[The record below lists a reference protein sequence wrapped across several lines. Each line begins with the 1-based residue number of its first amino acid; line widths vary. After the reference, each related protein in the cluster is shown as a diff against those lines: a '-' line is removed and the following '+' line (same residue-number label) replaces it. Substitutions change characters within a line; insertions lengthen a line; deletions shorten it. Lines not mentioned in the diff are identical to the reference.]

1 MDRIRTVIADDEKP
15 ARTRLLALLER
26 RSDIEV
32 IGVARDG
39 REAVELVRS
48 RKPDLLFLDIHMPE
62 LDGFG
67 VLREISPSRVPVTI
81 FVTAH
86 DRYAIRAFEAH
97 AVDYLLKPFSD
108 ERFEAALEHARESL
122 RQAAKTDWI
131 SRISS
136 LLGDEVP
143 TNEGSG
149 PLERIV
155 LRAGGRVTFLEL
167 KDLDWISAAGV
178 YLHLHIGGK
187 THLYRS
193 SIASFLQRLDPNRF
207 VRIHRS
213 TIVNTD
219 RIRELRPRGHGDF
232 TIILKDGRELTLSR
246 ALSIAARAL
255 AATTSLKLSTIGT
268 KVDTAKRARITLAV
282 TSGGTHGS
290 EENSGS
296 AHRISE
302 RLHVEGRHA
311 SRCGEGS
318 DGTEQH
324 APEHR

>member
-1 MDRIRTVIADDEKP
+1 MDRIRTIIVDDEKP
-15 ARTRLLALLER
+15 ARTRLLALLDHR
-26 RSDIEV
+26 PDIEIV
-32 IGVARDG
+32 GVARDG

-48 RKPDLLFLDIHMPE
+48 RKPELLFLDIHMPE

-67 VLREISPSRVPVTI
+67 VLREISAAKMPLTI

-122 RQAAKTDWI
+122 RHTTRTEWI
-131 SRISS
+131 SRISN
-136 LLGDEVP
+136 LLGEEAPADQS
-143 TNEGSG
+143 SG

-193 SIASFLQRLDPNRF
+193 SISAFLQRLDPHRF

-213 TIVNTD
+213 TVVNTD
-219 RIRELRPRGHGDF
+219 RIREMRPRGHGDF
-232 TIILKDGRELTLSR
+232 TIILHDGRELTLSR
-246 ALSIAARAL
+246 AYRSQ
-255 AATTSLKLSTIGT
+255 
-268 KVDTAKRARITLAV
+268 
-282 TSGGTHGS
+282 H
-290 EENSGS
+290 
-296 AHRISE
+296 E
-302 RLHVEGRHA
+302 RWLR
-311 SRCGEGS
+311 
-318 DGTEQH
+318 Q
-324 APEHR
+324 PL

>member
-32 IGVARDG
+32 VGVARDG

-67 VLREISPSRVPVTI
+67 VLREISPARVPVTI

-108 ERFEAALEHARESL
+108 ERFQAALEHAGESL
-122 RQAAKTDWI
+122 RQVAKTDWI
-131 SRISS
+131 TRITN
-136 LLGDEVP
+136 LLGDEAA
-143 TNEGSG
+143 TNDGSG
-149 PLERIV
+149 RLERIV

-167 KDLDWISAAGV
+167 EDIDWISAAGV
-178 YLHLHIGGK
+178 YLQFHIGGK

-193 SIASFLQRLDPNRF
+193 SIAAFLQRLDPNRF
-207 VRIHRS
+207 VRVHRS
-213 TIVNTD
+213 TVVNTD

-246 ALSIAARAL
+246 AYRSQL
-255 AATTSLKLSTIGT
+255 
-268 KVDTAKRARITLAV
+268 
-282 TSGGTHGS
+282 
-290 EENSGS
+290 
-296 AHRISE
+296 E
-302 RLHVEGRHA
+302 RWLR
-311 SRCGEGS
+311 
-318 DGTEQH
+318 Q
-324 APEHR
+324 PL